1 MENVEPKKKGR
12 KPKAI
17 APIVLEVAHPWESET
32 EVGQLLAAII
42 SISGITKV
50 LELGTLTGKTTTAML
65 SALPLHGSITTIDIK
80 DLRAETFK
88 LICDSDSR
96 VNYINGDS
104 IQTCQKLSGQ
114 KFELIYIDT
123 IHEWSYALP
132 EFKAIERIIEK
143 GCILAY
149 HDSIKF
155 EGIAKLVNYAKAYK
169 YNAVTLNTP
178 NANGLTLLQR

>member
-1 MENVEPKKKGR
+1 MENDKPKKGR

-17 APIVLEVAHPWESET
+17 APIEVEVAHPWESET
-32 EVGQLLAAII
+32 EVGQFLAAII
-42 SISGITKV
+42 SMSGITKV
-50 LELGTLTGKTTTAML
+50 LELGTLTGKTTTSML
-65 SALPLHGSITTIDIK
+65 SALPVDGSLTTIDIK
-80 DLRAETFK
+80 DLRSESFK
-88 LICDSDSR
+88 QICESDGR

-155 EGIAKLVNYAKAYK
+155 EGIAKLINYAKAYK

>member
-1 MENVEPKKKGR
+1 MENAEPKKRGR
-12 KPKAI
+12 KAKAI
-17 APIVLEVAHPWESET
+17 EQVAVEVAHPWESET
-32 EVGQLLAAII
+32 EVGELLAAII
-42 SISGITKV
+42 RTSGIKKV
-50 LELGTLTGKTTTAML
+50 LELGTLTGKTTSIML
-65 SALPLHGSITTIDIK
+65 NALPIDGSLTTIDIK
-80 DLRAETFK
+80 DLRAESFK
-88 LICDSDSR
+88 QICESDSR

-104 IQTCQKLSGQ
+104 IQTCQKLSGE

-123 IHEWSYALP
+123 IHEWTYALP

-155 EGIAKLVNYAKAYK
+155 EGIAKLVNYAKSYK